1 MSENTLSEEAFK
13 EVVYY
18 LKFGL
23 KKDLQDA
30 MVPVTRGLFDVCSE
44 LSNIKIMFE
53 VYLDSER
60 ESTFN

>member
-1 MSENTLSEEAFK
+1 MSENTLSEESFK
-13 EVVYY
+13 EVTYY

-30 MVPVTRGLFDVCSE
+30 MVPVTKGLYDVYSE

>member
-30 MVPVTRGLFDVCSE
+30 MVPVTKGLYDVYSE
-44 LSNIKIMFE
+44 LSNIKIMYE

-60 ESTFN
+60 ETTFN